1 MNKLFLASVVA
12 LATFASAAT
21 VTYTA
26 TSKKSQKEADMLAL
40 EGLAKQLR
48 TNVSSEFVTEV
59 KEDAKGNV
67 TSTAKST
74 KNTSTNMVLKGAK
87 VTPGPKTNG
96 KFQSTA
102 TIDTDQMASKILVDL
117 DAIRKDMKAKDSII
131 RLDMFDRDYRK
142 MGVDMVALEKLAD
155 RYNES
160 LEDLSCVQKVPAEM
174 KLESTLGELKEYLVS
189 GMSSLK
195 FETDL
200 TSEALI
206 VTVADYMGP
215 VVGFPLALTQ
225 DSRDIAHEKT
235 NEEGEAVFSLAQ
247 VKKLHPSGDVTV
259 HADLNFRYV
268 RQSAVISKT
277 VHYDTDVAACS
288 YTLECEGPTEACGA
302 LRGHLIA
309 SGISISDKASLPK
322 MKAKITSADKMNTSK
337 TLCTSRIT
345 LAIEAGKQSISEQA
359 QGVGRDEGIAQA
371 TAVKKVNATRLH
383 DTFKKACQ

>member
-1 MNKLFLASVVA
+1 MNKLFTASLLSLAV
-12 LATFASAAT
+12 FASYANAEIL
-21 VTYTA
+21 TYTA
-26 TSKKSQKEADMLAL
+26 SSKKSQKEADQLAL

-48 TNVSSEFVTEV
+48 TKVSSEFETRT
-59 KEDAKGNV
+59 KEDESGKV
-67 TSTAKST
+67 TSSAKSV

-87 VTPGPKTNG
+87 VTPGAKSGG

-117 DAIRKDMKAKDSII
+117 ESIRKDMKAKDSIV
-131 RLDMFDRDYRK
+131 RLDMMDGDYRK
-142 MGVDMVALEKLAD
+142 MGVDMLALEKLAD
-155 RYNES
+155 TYNQN
-160 LEDLSCVQKVPAEM
+160 LEDLSCVQKIPANLR
-174 KLESTLGELKEYLVS
+174 LESTISEL
-189 GMSSLK
+189 
-195 FETDL
+195 T
-200 TSEALI
+200 EALI
-206 VTVADYMGP
+206 VTVTDFNGP

-225 DSRDIAHEKT
+225 DSKDIAHEKT

-259 HADLNFRYV
+259 HADLSFRYV
-268 RQSAVISKT
+268 RKSAVISKS
-277 VHYDTDVAACS
+277 VHYTSDVAACA

-309 SGISISDKASLPK
+309 AGISISDKANLTK
-322 MKAKITSADKMNTSK
+322 MKATITSADKMNSSK

>member
-1 MNKLFLASVVA
+1 M
-12 LATFASAAT
+12 
-21 VTYTA
+21 
-26 TSKKSQKEADMLAL
+26 
-40 EGLAKQLR
+40 
-48 TNVSSEFVTEV
+48 
-59 KEDAKGNV
+59 
-67 TSTAKST
+67 
-74 KNTSTNMVLKGAK
+74 
-87 VTPGPKTNG
+87 TPGPKTNG

-131 RLDMFDRDYRK
+131 RLDMFDRDHRK